1 MSGADQAEPSRARL
15 LEVRDLR
22 TAFRTEDGTVRAV
35 NGISFT
41 LERGRVLGIVGE
53 SGSGKSVTCLTMVG
67 LVQKRRTQV
76 SGQAL
81 FLGEDLLRMTPRQLR
96 DIRGRAITMIF
107 QDPMTSLNPIM
118 TIGAQLVEAIRLHH
132 RISRAEARNRSLKML
147 AEVGIP
153 NPEERMKNFPHE
165 LSGGMR
171 QRVMIAMALLNNPDL
186 LIADEPTTA
195 LDVTTQAQIL
205 NLIRQLRSEFDSAI
219 ILITHDLGVV
229 AELCDDVIVMY
240 AGQVLEQSDIDTIFE
255 QPAHPYTW
263 GLLGCLPCLNLD
275 STRLQNIPGMP
286 PSLLQPPAGCVFHP
300 RCVYALPICR
310 EISPPLKPIWGER
323 TQHLAACHLDPTFC
337 ARESARLCCNVSAE
351 VVR

>member
-1 MSGADQAEPSRARL
+1 MIGSDQVEPAPARL

-22 TAFRTEDGTVRAV
+22 TAFHTEDGIVRAV
-35 NGISFT
+35 NGVSFT
-41 LERGRVLGIVGE
+41 VERGRVLGIVGE

-67 LVQKRRTQV
+67 LVEKRAARV

-81 FLGEDLLRMTPRQLR
+81 FMGEDLLGMSSRQLR

-118 TIGAQLVEAIRLHH
+118 TIGSQLIEAIRLH
-132 RISRAEARNRSLKML
+132 RRVSKAEAWDRSMKML

-153 NPEERMKNFPHE
+153 NPDERMKNFPHE

-205 NLIRQLRSEFDSAI
+205 NLIRRLRSEFDSAI

-229 AELCDDVIVMY
+229 AELCDDVLVMY
-240 AGQVLEQSDIDTIFE
+240 TGQVLEQGDVDTIFE
-255 QPAHPYTW
+255 HPAHPYTW
-263 GLLGCLPCLNLD
+263 GLMGCLPCLNLD
-275 STRLQNIPGMP
+275 SERLQNIPGMP
-286 PSLLQPPAGCVFHP
+286 PSLIHPPAGCVFHP
-300 RCVYALPICR
+300 RCAYAMPICHKVP
-310 EISPPLKPIWGER
+310 PPLAPICSESS
-323 TQHLAACHLDPTFC
+323 QHLAACHLDPDF
-337 ARESARLCCNVSAE
+337 REQESARLCCIAALE
-351 VVR
+351 VNG

>member
-1 MSGADQAEPSRARL
+1 MIGADQAAPSGARL

-22 TAFRTEDGTVRAV
+22 TAFQTEDGVVRAV
-35 NGISFT
+35 NGVSFT

-67 LVQKRRTQV
+67 LTNQRSTQV

-81 FLGEDLLRMTPRQLR
+81 FKGEDLLRMTPRQLR

-107 QDPMTSLNPIM
+107 QDPMTSLNPII
-118 TIGAQLVEAIRLHH
+118 TIGGQLEEAIRLH
-132 RISRAEARNRSLKML
+132 RRVSRAEARERSIRML
-147 AEVGIP
+147 GEVGIP
-153 NPEERMKNFPHE
+153 NPDERMKNFPHE

-240 AGQVLEQSDIDTIFE
+240 AGQVLEQSDVDSIFAH
-255 QPAHPYTW
+255 PAHPYTW
-263 GLLGCLPCLNLD
+263 GLMGCLPCLNLG
-275 STRLQNIPGMP
+275 SMRLQNIPGMP
-286 PSLLQPPAGCVFHP
+286 PSLLHPPAGCVFHP

-310 EISPPLKPIWGER
+310 EVPPPLEPPWSEG
-323 TQHLAACHLDPTFC
+323 TPHLAACHLDATF
-337 ARESARLCCNVSAE
+337 REQESARLCCIAGME
-351 VVR
+351 VGR